1 MKKNNKVIVLIGSS
15 GLIGNKLCNFFINNS
30 YIVVM
35 ADLKKNKDSSII
47 KNHSIFVKTNITNE
61 SSIKKLINITF
72 KKFKKIDVVINCA
85 YPKTKNW
92 ATTFIN
98 SSSTD
103 LKKDL
108 FNQIGSAILISRNF
122 YSFFKKQGYGNVIML
137 SSIQSIKSPVFSHY
151 KNTKM
156 VSPIEYSAIKSGII
170 AIVKYMAKYSK
181 NSNIRFN
188 TISPGGIFNNQP
200 KKFLTKYK
208 KDCLNKGMLDPED
221 LISAFE
227 FLIDD
232 KSKYVNGQNI
242 VVDDGWGL

>member
-1 MKKNNKVIVLIGSS
+1 
-15 GLIGNKLCNFFINNS
+15 
-30 YIVVM
+30 
-35 ADLKKNKDSSII
+35 
-47 KNHSIFVKTNITNE
+47 
-61 SSIKKLINITF
+61 
-72 KKFKKIDVVINCA
+72 
-85 YPKTKNW
+85 
-92 ATTFIN
+92 
-98 SSSTD
+98 
-103 LKKDL
+103 
-108 FNQIGSAILISRNF
+108 
-122 YSFFKKQGYGNVIML
+122 ML

-242 VVDDGWGL
+242 VVDDGWSL